1 MITLPNTIDQENMQ
15 PGGNRTGRFFRS
27 LFEIDED
34 RQNPVIMYLIL
45 FNAFILFLHS
55 FPSLQAYHPAFDMID
70 HIITIFFIVEVVVK
84 IKMAGWRKYFS
95 RSWHRFD
102 FLIVVCSAPSILLLI
117 PYLASILPNL
127 HFLLVLRVARILKF
141 YRLIEFIP
149 NLKETLKALK
159 RALRASLFLILA
171 FFVFNFVVSLF
182 TYHIF
187 KDISPEYFGNGFISF
202 YSIVKTVTGEGFN
215 VADEVAGADTGVLNV
230 LTRFYFVAII
240 LSGGI
245 IGLSLVNT
253 VFINEVTRE
262 ANNEMEEKLRHV
274 QQELSEIKALLL
286 KQANKESMQ

>member
-1 MITLPNTIDQENMQ
+1 MITLPNTIENKPVQ
-15 PGGNRTGRFFRS
+15 PKANKINRLVKS
-27 LFEIDED
+27 LFEVEEEK
-34 RQNPVIMYLIL
+34 QSPVIMYLIL

-55 FPSLQAYHPAFDMID
+55 FPGLSTYHLLFETID
-70 HIITIFFIVEVVVK
+70 HIITIFFIIEVVYK
-84 IKMAGWRKYFS
+84 IRVLGWKRYFS
-95 RSWHRFD
+95 KSWHTFD
-102 FLIVVCSAPSILLLI
+102 FLIVLCSAPSILLMI
-117 PYLASILPNL
+117 PHVSEILPNL
-127 HFLLVLRVARILKF
+127 NFLLVLRVARVLKF

-149 NLKETLKALK
+149 NLKDTLKALN

-187 KDISPEYFGNGFISF
+187 KDIAPEYFGNGFISF

-215 VADEVAGADTGVLNV
+215 VADEVAGQDTGVLNV
-230 LTRFYFVAII
+230 LIRFYFVAII

-262 ANNEMEEKLRHV
+262 ANNEMEERLK
-274 QQELSEIKALLL
+274 QIQGELAEIKGMLH
-286 KQANKESMQ
+286 KKSREEF

>member
-1 MITLPNTIDQENMQ
+1 MISLPNTLDQQQIQ
-15 PGGNRTGRFFRS
+15 PGGKKVFTFFKS
-27 LFEIDED
+27 LVEVDDEK
-34 RQNPVIMYLIL
+34 QSPVIMYLIL

-55 FPSLQAYHPAFDMID
+55 FPSLAAYYTIFDIID
-70 HIITIFFIVEVVVK
+70 HVITIFFIVEVVIK
-84 IKMAGWRKYFS
+84 IKLLGWRKYFS
-95 RSWHRFD
+95 RNWHRFD

-117 PYLASILPNL
+117 PYMAEILPNL

-149 NLKETLKALK
+149 SLKETLRALN

-171 FFVFNFVVSLF
+171 FFVFTFVVSLF

-187 KDISPEYFGNGFISF
+187 KDVAPEYFGNGLISF

-215 VADEVAGADTGVLNV
+215 VADEVAGQDTGVLNV

-253 VFINEVTRE
+253 VFINKVTRE
-262 ANNEMEEKLRHV
+262 ANDEMEERLKNV
-274 QQELSEIKALLL
+274 QQELAEIKALL
-286 KQANKESMQ
+286 KQNTTGIRED

>member
-1 MITLPNTIDQENMQ
+1 
-15 PGGNRTGRFFRS
+15 
-27 LFEIDED
+27 
-34 RQNPVIMYLIL
+34 
-45 FNAFILFLHS
+45 
-55 FPSLQAYHPAFDMID
+55 
-70 HIITIFFIVEVVVK
+70 
-84 IKMAGWRKYFS
+84 
-95 RSWHRFD
+95 
-102 FLIVVCSAPSILLLI
+102 
-117 PYLASILPNL
+117 
-127 HFLLVLRVARILKF
+127 VLRVARILKF

-187 KDISPEYFGNGFISF
+187 KDIAPQYFGNGFISF

-215 VADEVAGADTGVLNV
+215 VADEVAGSDTGMLNIV
-230 LTRFYFVAII
+230 IRFYFVAII

-262 ANNEMEEKLRHV
+262 ANDEMEERLKHV

-286 KQANKESMQ
+286 KKVHED

>member
-1 MITLPNTIDQENMQ
+1 MITLPNTLQQQDIQ
-15 PGGNRTGRFFRS
+15 PERSKLIKFLKS
-27 LFEIDED
+27 LFEVEEEK
-34 RQNPVIMYLIL
+34 QSPVIMYLIL

-55 FPSLQAYHPAFDMID
+55 FPNLEAYYPAFDVMD
-70 HIITIFFIVEVVVK
+70 HVITIFFIVEVIIK
-84 IKMAGWRKYFS
+84 IRILGWGRYFAK
-95 RSWHRFD
+95 SWHRFD

-117 PYLASILPNL
+117 PYMAEILPNL

-149 NLKETLKALK
+149 NLKETIKALN

-182 TYHIF
+182 THHIF
-187 KDISPEYFGNGFISF
+187 KDVAPQYFGNGLISF

-215 VADEVAGADTGVLNV
+215 VADDVAGADTSVINV
-230 LTRFYFVAII
+230 VIRFYFVAII

-262 ANNEMEEKLRHV
+262 ANDEMEERLKNV
-274 QQELSEIKALLL
+274 QQELAEIKALLI
-286 KQANKESMQ
+286 KKETEV

>member
-1 MITLPNTIDQENMQ
+1 MITLPNTLQQQDIQ
-15 PGGNRTGRFFRS
+15 PGGSKLTKFLKS
-27 LFEIDED
+27 LFEVEEEK
-34 RQNPVIMYLIL
+34 QSPVIMYLIL

-55 FPSLQAYHPAFDMID
+55 FPNLEAYYPAFDVLD
-70 HIITIFFIVEVVVK
+70 HVITIFFILEVIIK
-84 IKMAGWRKYFS
+84 IKILGWGRYFAK
-95 RSWHRFD
+95 SWHRFD

-117 PYLASILPNL
+117 PYMAEIMPNL

-149 NLKETLKALK
+149 NLKETIKALN

-182 TYHIF
+182 THHIF
-187 KDISPEYFGNGFISF
+187 KDVAPQYFGNGLISF

-215 VADEVAGADTGVLNV
+215 VADDVAGSDTGVINV
-230 LTRFYFVAII
+230 VIRFYFVAII

-262 ANNEMEEKLRHV
+262 ANDEMEERLKHV
-274 QQELSEIKALLL
+274 QQELAEIKALLI
-286 KQANKESMQ
+286 KKGNEV

>member
-1 MITLPNTIDQENMQ
+1 MISLPNTLEQQEIK
-15 PGGNRTGRFFRS
+15 PGANKIVRLFKS
-27 LFEIDED
+27 LFEMEEEK
-34 RQNPVIMYLIL
+34 QSPVIMYLIL

-55 FPSLQAYHPAFDMID
+55 FPELAAYHDAFDILD
-70 HIITIFFIVEVVVK
+70 HVITVFFIVEVIIKVK
-84 IKMAGWRKYFS
+84 ILGWRTYFS
-95 RSWHRFD
+95 KSWHRFD
-102 FLIVVCSAPSILLLI
+102 FVIVLCSAPSVLLLI
-117 PYLASILPNL
+117 PYLAGVLPNL

-182 TYHIF
+182 THHIF
-187 KDISPEYFGNGFISF
+187 KDVAPEYFGNGFISF

-215 VADEVAGADTGVLNV
+215 VADDVAGQDTGLLNV
-230 LTRFYFVAII
+230 LIRFYFVAII

-262 ANNEMEEKLRHV
+262 ANDEMEERLKQV
-274 QQELSEIKALLL
+274 QQELAEIKALLV
-286 KQANKESMQ
+286 KKGSEIH

>member
-1 MITLPNTIDQENMQ
+1 MITLPNTLQQQDIQ
-15 PGGNRTGRFFRS
+15 PGGSKLTKFLKS
-27 LFEIDED
+27 LFEVEEEK
-34 RQNPVIMYLIL
+34 QSPVIMYLIL

-55 FPSLQAYHPAFDMID
+55 FPNLEAYYPAFDVLD
-70 HIITIFFIVEVVVK
+70 HVITIFFILEVIIKIRILGWGRYFVK
-84 IKMAGWRKYFS
+84 
-95 RSWHRFD
+95 SWHRFD

-117 PYLASILPNL
+117 PYMAEIMPNL

-149 NLKETLKALK
+149 NLKETIKALN

-182 TYHIF
+182 THHIF
-187 KDISPEYFGNGFISF
+187 KDVAPQYFGNGLISF

-215 VADEVAGADTGVLNV
+215 VADDVAGSDTGVINV
-230 LTRFYFVAII
+230 VIRFYFVAII

-262 ANNEMEEKLRHV
+262 ANDEMEERLKNV
-274 QQELSEIKALLL
+274 QQELAEIKALLI
-286 KQANKESMQ
+286 KKNNEV